1 MSGTPMRLHVQ
12 ARAAVGYR
20 VVVVS
25 MLVLLIGSCAG
36 GSNLP
41 SASRTITVPS
51 RSQSPPLG
59 PTPSPSRSLA
69 TRTSTSTQTTS
80 TSTETSASTE
90 TSTETSTS
98 TSTATKTRT
107 QTDTS
112 TVTSTPPPAAS
123 AASPSAA
130 ASGSSS
136 SWWPWLLLALLVGA
150 VIVAFVM
157 RARSSRA
164 AAKEAHDRALRAYTD
179 AMAMHDRAAVLPM
192 SAEPDRARMLGEV
205 SADVDRT
212 VASFDALAA
221 EPTMQD
227 ASVQV
232 QDVRLALTDLR
243 GSLGA
248 QVAAGGID
256 PDLLRGRLAT
266 LEAALQR
273 FRRAI
278 EPPASS

>member
-1 MSGTPMRLHVQ
+1 M
-12 ARAAVGYR
+12 
-20 VVVVS
+20 
-25 MLVLLIGSCAG
+25 
-36 GSNLP
+36 
-41 SASRTITVPS
+41 
-51 RSQSPPLG
+51 
-59 PTPSPSRSLA
+59 
-69 TRTSTSTQTTS
+69 
-80 TSTETSASTE
+80 
-90 TSTETSTS
+90 
-98 TSTATKTRT
+98 
-107 QTDTS
+107 
-112 TVTSTPPPAAS
+112 
-123 AASPSAA
+123 
-130 ASGSSS
+130 
-136 SWWPWLLLALLVGA
+136 LALLVGA